1 MTESVFVVQYTH
13 KHGDGVNIYSTIKKA
28 ESAAANLMDDRI
40 AESWDDSDRAAYD
53 RCKTFEAKLKYFHTV
68 ERDVSYGERINV
80 FECVVE

>member
-13 KHGDGVNIYSTIKKA
+13 KHGDGVNIYSTKKKA
-28 ESAAANLMDDRI
+28 EAAADNLIKDRADSWHEEQRERLDRMSTFDDR
-40 AESWDDSDRAAYD
+40 
-53 RCKTFEAKLKYFHTV
+53 LKYFHMV